1 MAPAMTTHTG
11 TFAPTADGRGTIAL
25 DDAPDL
31 PAGRRVRV
39 VVEPAAAPAPPD
51 DAAPPAAPPDRRPG
65 IEQVAGR
72 WAEHADELEAHV
84 EEMRRLRRLT
94 REDARRLRGE
104 E

>member
-1 MAPAMTTHTG
+1 MTTHTG

-39 VVEPAAAPAPPD
+39 SVEPAEAPAPPD
-51 DAAPPAAPPDRRPG
+51 RTEAAAPTERPDLRPG

-72 WAEHADELEAHV
+72 WAEYADELEAHV
-84 EEMRRLRRLT
+84 EEMRRLRSLT
-94 REDARRLRGE
+94 REEARRLRGE